1 MLRSARGGQF
11 LAQLRDVHNETRETL
26 IPLTL
31 LAAASG
37 ARTMSGVAAIAPGSA
52 ARLVALGELIADK
65 VSSIPDRVD
74 RAPLLGRVAAGAVVG
89 AMIGGRTGRNRGE
102 SAIIGGLVAFASAH
116 ATYRMRRALS
126 ERLPAVVAALV
137 EDAIVVGAAVTGGA
151 MLRSIRPV
159 RRGVQRWLPPA
170 S

>member
-1 MLRSARGGQF
+1 MGARSCGAASS
-11 LAQLRDVHNETRETL
+11 LLSSRDVHDETRETL

-37 ARTMSGVAAIAPGSA
+37 ARTMSGVAAITPGSA

-65 VSSIPDRVD
+65 VSSIPARVD
-74 RAPLLGRVAAGAVVG
+74 RAPLLGRVAAGAIVG
-89 AMIGGRTGRNRGE
+89 AMVGVRTGRNSGE

-126 ERLPAVVAALV
+126 ARLPAVAAALV
-137 EDAIVVGAAVTGGA
+137 EDAIVVGAAVTGSA
-151 MLRSIRPV
+151 MLRSRRPQCV
-159 RRGVQRWLPPA
+159 VAA
-170 S
+170 SE

>member
-1 MLRSARGGQF
+1 M
-11 LAQLRDVHNETRETL
+11 HNETRETL

-89 AMIGGRTGRNRGE
+89 AMIGGRTGRSRGE
-102 SAIIGGLVAFASAH
+102 SVIIGGLVAFASAH

-137 EDAIVVGAAVTGGA
+137 EDAIVIGAAVTGAA

-159 RRGVQRWLPPA
+159 GQRPQR
-170 S
+170 

>member
-1 MLRSARGGQF
+1 MLPSARGGQL
-11 LAQLRDVHNETRETL
+11 LAHLLDVHDETRETL

-65 VSSIPDRVD
+65 MPNIPDRVAP
-74 RAPLLGRVAAGAVVG
+74 APLLGRVAAGAVVG
-89 AMIGGRTGRNRGE
+89 VIAGARTGRNRGE
-102 SAIIGGLVAFASAH
+102 SAIIGGLIAFVSAH

-126 ERLPAVVAALV
+126 GRLPAVAAALV

-151 MLRSIRPV
+151 MLRSGRPARV
-159 RRGVQRWLPPA
+159 RRGLAIR
-170 S
+170 